1 MRLSNRLAKIIF
13 ACAALL
19 LLLLTYILYK
29 QFSELTL
36 ASKQVSRTNLVKYKL
51 EKALSIL
58 KDVETAQRGYLL
70 TKDSLFLTP
79 FLGAREN
86 TAQLI
91 NDLDQLFDNNSEQQK
106 NLSILNSYIDIRFK
120 SFQHQIDHFENFKSN
135 STVSKYSLLKSKESM
150 DRIREHIALMM
161 MVEERLLKYREQMQK
176 RYQLLTPFY
185 AMVLLFFV
193 LVILVFSYGKL
204 IEELNKSKAFQ
215 KKLGQ
220 VNNELKKKNNALE
233 LYNKELD
240 SFAYIASHDLR
251 EPLRKIQL
259 FCNVIQSDEQQ
270 QLSERNRFNMHRIQQ
285 SAKRM
290 QKLLNDLLHYSHYT
304 QSNENIFKMVSLA
317 TILEEAEESLFEAI
331 EDSNATI
338 SKKHLPSINGMHF
351 QLRQLF
357 ENLISNSIKFRKPDV
372 DPVISIE
379 AKLITGKDIY
389 PSLPTNNA
397 RYFNITYRDNGI
409 GFNSNYSNKIFDLF
423 QRLEVK
429 EKQHGT
435 GMGLTICR
443 KIVQNHDGF
452 IKAFSEEN
460 HGSRFEIYL
469 PA

>member
-1 MRLSNRLAKIIF
+1 
-13 ACAALL
+13 
-19 LLLLTYILYK
+19 
-29 QFSELTL
+29 
-36 ASKQVSRTNLVKYKL
+36 
-51 EKALSIL
+51 
-58 KDVETAQRGYLL
+58 
-70 TKDSLFLTP
+70 
-79 FLGAREN
+79 
-86 TAQLI
+86 
-91 NDLDQLFDNNSEQQK
+91 
-106 NLSILNSYIDIRFK
+106 
-120 SFQHQIDHFENFKSN
+120 
-135 STVSKYSLLKSKESM
+135 
-150 DRIREHIALMM
+150 
-161 MVEERLLKYREQMQK
+161 
-176 RYQLLTPFY
+176 
-185 AMVLLFFV
+185 
-193 LVILVFSYGKL
+193 
-204 IEELNKSKAFQ
+204 
-215 KKLGQ
+215 
-220 VNNELKKKNNALE
+220 
-233 LYNKELD
+233 
-240 SFAYIASHDLR
+240 
-251 EPLRKIQL
+251 
-259 FCNVIQSDEQQ
+259 
-270 QLSERNRFNMHRIQQ
+270 
-285 SAKRM
+285 
-290 QKLLNDLLHYSHYT
+290 
-304 QSNENIFKMVSLA
+304 MVSLA